1 MIAEFGTAAVI
12 VEQDVQ
18 RALDISD
25 RGYTFVSGNVAFHGK
40 ADDIVTDER
49 IRNAYLGGCT
59 QLLHLVVDSTQ
70 TYSEQH
76 ETMGL

>member
-1 MIAEFGTAAVI
+1 MLLT
-12 VEQDVQ
+12 
-18 RALDISD
+18 
-25 RGYTFVSGNVAFHGK
+25 SGNVAFPGK
-40 ADDIVTDER
+40 AHDIVTDER

-59 QLLHLVVDSTQ
+59 QLPHLVVDSTQ